1 MVKITRKVEIHVSK
15 IILLGWMIVLME
27 ACTPVATPAT
37 SQATSPAESAAAT
50 AIQGVG
56 TQMNPSETPS
66 SPSRLETLIE
76 MVKADLAQRLSLTV
90 EQINVVDSVE
100 VEWSDSSLDCPQ
112 PDMLYTQVITPGY
125 RILLEVN
132 GQQYEYHSNRD
143 AYFVYCEN
151 PGLPPIPKP

>member
-1 MVKITRKVEIHVSK
+1 MLKITSKVESHVSK
-15 IILLGWMIVLME
+15 IILLGWMIVLIE
-27 ACTPVATPAT
+27 GCTPIAPPAT
-37 SQATSPAESAAAT
+37 SEATSLTESAGAT
-50 AIQGVG
+50 PIQGVG

-76 MVKADLAQRLSLTV
+76 MVKADLAQRLSLTA

-112 PDMLYTQVITPGY
+112 PDLLYTQVITPGF
-125 RILLEVN
+125 RIVLEVN

-151 PGLPPIPKP
+151 PGVPPIPKP